1 MSTTDTHVSHLIINT
16 LSKAKYKELVN
27 NNTVSSTE
35 LYLTTDEDYY
45 LTFEVTYG
53 TTTYAQITAALADHQ
68 EPVCYYNGNKYTY
81 AGLDTYYYLTC
92 VIGDTVKYIRV
103 SSSNVWSN
111 DSYTVQHSISDLNTI
126 RSNASQG
133 ASASNT
139 ISGYGD
145 IVSHNASEF
154 ATKATTLSGYGITD
168 AYTKTQ
174 VDGIVSSVYKP
185 AGSVAFASLP
195 TLSSSVL
202 GNVYNVTD
210 AFTTN
215 SNFVEGSGK
224 SYPAGTNVVVVEP
237 TSGTYKFDV
246 LAGFVDL
253 SGYVP
258 TTRTVNNKAL
268 SADITLSA
276 SDVGAVSTTDGVTAV
291 AAGTTADKINVT
303 KNGSTSTITVN
314 NVAAATKAT
323 QDGDGNTISST
334 YVKTNTKGAANGVA
348 SLDANTKIPEAQIP
362 NKYIKNG
369 DILLDLSPLSKD
381 VPRRILQEKLD
392 DCLYCADKRFTVTL
406 TGFTNY
412 PQRFFDG
419 QGETYNS
426 LVAGQIGTVLIE
438 GTYNF
443 GIGYPYGYIYCT
455 FYHGNGPRDVS
466 NVTCRVYQNWTGH
479 NVGWVTLTGAETA
492 NEICNDGVKSI
503 TTLRFRNA
511 NVYGIEK
518 IELTF
523 DNTDG
528 TSTTET
534 TDLRV
539 CSISLFAD
547 RTGVHSLPVLTKWG
561 GDTVY
566 GNLTIPT
573 ANGSFIGNLTGDVTG
588 TADKATKDASGNTIT
603 STYLKLAGG
612 TMTGAIKFATGSLT
626 QNQTPQYYLAMD
638 AFADGG
644 EVKWTSVANTR
655 AGKDVDGNAIK
666 TTYAKTSSLA
676 TVATSGSYNDL
687 TNKPTIPTV
696 NNATLTIQANGTQ
709 KGTFTANSSTNTT
722 INIQKSDFVTSKT
735 FTGLIATEANE
746 KNSTVYL
753 ATINPTS
760 WNAEWSVRYRLEV
773 TLDEGATPSN
783 YQYYNS
789 QHECY
794 LTGRQGVYTAYANF
808 NSISSTDYRPIYY
821 IKNQRTTEAGY
832 NAGYGHKIG
841 VEFQSSSNPT
851 NTSYKRT
858 IKVTILDAIN
868 CTAVLNDAPEVPVN
882 STRTD
887 YTKLS
892 SSYYSTSESNTAGN
906 WVRFNG
912 YTNGLQETGD
922 ANDNTYNQV
931 MMSNNYLSNGSYNDT
946 TALYIFNYNIIG
958 FDKNGAALCISVP
971 STSATTASTAL
982 STTRVYTTVGFDY
995 VKGLMYTAQNTAYA
1009 GGADVNIAPRL
1020 CYSGVDL
1027 RYSDNC
1033 LAASSANTMG
1043 LVNRKPIY
1051 LRGTIGNDG
1060 LFYLAPL
1067 EVTYN
1072 STTYKRAW
1080 TQDLPSVEDNYVY
1093 WFIGYPYYNS
1103 SYPNSLYQVDFNP
1116 SRNVLEYKNGKYQ
1129 PYTPPASV
1137 TVDGTTIVNNGSGV
1151 LSAQA
1156 VKNQNDTT
1164 TAVKTWVGTQD
1175 EYNALSSYDANTI
1188 YNIVDSEDSVSNI
1201 YQQPLLTSI
1210 WSDHKLNDPSWLR
1223 ADTFSWQSGDI
1234 YKAVYNH
1241 LLQDITNNT
1250 LSTLY
1255 AWTQTAS
1262 PYNIYYTATETPT
1275 TSDYLCFK
1283 TVFVTDDVI
1292 GYVSQVKAASLSG
1305 STLTDSNGATYTR
1318 QSSFDIT
1325 GDYVLLNTD
1334 ESYTAPD
1341 GHKIFASLADSAAYN
1356 IYNLENTAIN
1366 YYNNTG
1372 AAWYF
1377 ILDTENQRFKLPRTK
1392 YGFTGLRTNVGD
1404 YVSQE
1409 VLLPNITGTIPLGR
1423 SNSSLVT
1430 GSFYTASASD
1440 TLSNS
1445 GGSSDTYLGVLSASR
1460 SSSVYSGNGTNTKI
1474 QPAATQ
1480 MYLYFYVGSYAKP
1493 AIVQTAGIN
1502 LESFNTKVD
1511 LDASNLNN
1519 TGKSNIVNLMMPS
1532 STYTNLTLGASG
1544 ASYIAPANGWIIL
1557 HATQTATNGYA
1568 FLRNATGSELVSSQ
1582 QPSQVNNFEIRL
1594 FIPIAKG
1601 QTAIVDYSGINV
1613 TVFRFVYAIGSIL

>member
-1 MSTTDTHVSHLIINT
+1 M
-16 LSKAKYKELVN
+16 
-27 NNTVSSTE
+27 
-35 LYLTTDEDYY
+35 
-45 LTFEVTYG
+45 
-53 TTTYAQITAALADHQ
+53 
-68 EPVCYYNGNKYTY
+68 
-81 AGLDTYYYLTC
+81 
-92 VIGDTVKYIRV
+92 
-103 SSSNVWSN
+103 
-111 DSYTVQHSISDLNTI
+111 
-126 RSNASQG
+126 
-133 ASASNT
+133 
-139 ISGYGD
+139 
-145 IVSHNASEF
+145 
-154 ATKATTLSGYGITD
+154 
-168 AYTKTQ
+168 
-174 VDGIVSSVYKP
+174 DGIVSSVYKP

-258 TTRTVNNKAL
+258 TTRKVNNKAL

-334 YVKTNTKGAANGVA
+334 YIKTSTKGAANGVA

-362 NKYIKNG
+362 DKFVRE
-369 DILLDLSPLSKD
+369 DSILLDLSAHSLAT
-381 VPRRILQEKLD
+381 PRRIFQEKLD
-392 DCLYCADKRFTVTL
+392 DCLYCADKRHTVTL
-406 TGFTNY
+406 TNFSSGSAANL
-412 PQRFFDG
+412 FDG
-419 QGETYNS
+419 NS
-426 LVAGQIGTVLIE
+426 ESHCAITKGDIGVVSIKGNTNL
-438 GTYNF
+438 GMS
-443 GIGYPYGYIYCT
+443 YPYGYIYCN
-455 FYHGNGPRDVS
+455 FYYGGGPQNLSD
-466 NVTCRVYQNWTGH
+466 VTCRVYQNWSGH
-479 NVGWVTLTGAETA
+479 NIGWVTLTGQEVASATYS
-492 NEICNDGVKSI
+492 GTKSI
-503 TTLRFRNA
+503 TTLRFSTN
-511 NVYGIEK
+511 NIYGINE
-518 IELTF
+518 IELTL
-523 DNTDG
+523 DNTNG
-528 TSTTET
+528 TATTET
-534 TDLRV
+534 TDLRLNSV
-539 CSISLFAD
+539 SFFCT

-588 TADKATKDASGNTIT
+588 TADKATKDASGNTIS

-666 TTYAKTSSLA
+666 TTYAKVSSLA

-722 INIQKSDFVTSKT
+722 INIQKSDFSTAKT

-868 CTAVLNDAPEVPVN
+868 CTAVLNDAPEIPVN

-892 SSYYSTSESNTAGN
+892 SSYYTTSEANSAGN

-922 ANDNTYNQV
+922 ANDNTYNQLALT
-931 MMSNNYLSNGSYNDT
+931 NTYLVNGSYNDT
-946 TALYIFNYNIIG
+946 TALTIFNYSLIG
-958 FDKNGAALCISVP
+958 FDKDGKALCISVP
-971 STSATTASTAL
+971 SASATDATTAVQAN
-982 STTRVYTTVGFDY
+982 RVYNTVGFDY
-995 VKGLMYTAQNTAYA
+995 TKGMMYTAANSKYA
-1009 GGADVNIAPRL
+1009 GGANLDITPRPY
-1020 CYSGVDL
+1020 YSGLDL

-1033 LAASSANTMG
+1033 VASSTANSLGM
-1043 LVNRKPIY
+1043 VNRKPVY
-1051 LRGTIGNDG
+1051 LRGTIGTDG
-1060 LFYLAPL
+1060 LFYLAPI

-1072 STTYKRAW
+1072 NATYKRAW
-1080 TQDLPSVEDNYVY
+1080 IQELPSTEDGYVY
-1093 WFIGYPYYNS
+1093 WLIGHPYYNS
-1103 SYPNSLYQVDFNP
+1103 SYANSLYQFNLCP
-1116 SRNVLEYKNGKYQ
+1116 ARVVLQYKNDAYSI
-1129 PYTPPASV
+1129 YTPPASV
-1137 TVDGTTIVNNGSGV
+1137 VVDGTTIVNSGAGV

-1156 VKNQNDTT
+1156 VVNQNDTT
-1164 TAVKTWVGTQD
+1164 TVVKSWTGTQD
-1175 EYNALSSYDANTI
+1175 DYDELETYDANTI
-1188 YNIVDSEDSVSNI
+1188 YSIVDSADSLANM
-1201 YQQPLLTSI
+1201 YHPPLLIST
-1210 WSDHKLNDPSWLR
+1210 WADHKLNDVSWLR
-1223 ADTFSWQSGDI
+1223 ADTFSWQSGEI
-1234 YKAVYNH
+1234 YKAAYNH
-1241 LLQDITNNT
+1241 LLQDVTEKTYNY
-1250 LSTLY
+1250 LY
-1255 AWTQTAS
+1255 AWMKTTA
-1262 PYNIYYTATETPT
+1262 NNDIYYTLTENPVVGDCLYDDG
-1275 TSDYLCFK
+1275 SI
-1283 TVFVTDDVI
+1283 FVTDD
-1292 GYVSQVKAASLSG
+1292 
-1305 STLTDSNGATYTR
+1305 
-1318 QSSFDIT
+1318 IT
-1325 GDYVLLNTD
+1325 GVRTYAKIVSISSGGALGLANGDFYVRQTLNDIDYG
-1334 ESYTAPD
+1334 SYVPLTENDCFVAPD
-1341 GHKIFASLADSAAYN
+1341 GHKIFASLAESASYN
-1356 IYNLENTAIN
+1356 IYNLENTVIN

-1372 AAWYF
+1372 VAWYY

-1392 YGFTGLRTNVGD
+1392 FGFTGLRNSVGD
-1404 YVSQE
+1404 YIQAGV
-1409 VLLPNITGTIPLGR
+1409 PNITG
-1423 SNSSLVT
+1423 
-1430 GSFYTASASD
+1430 SFYATGDYVTESGTFTGAFKAG
-1440 TLSNS
+1440 SNVS
-1445 GGSSDTYLGVLSASR
+1445 RNDCGTGNRHEYPALDFDASR
-1460 SSSVYSGNGTNTKI
+1460 SSSVYGNSSTV
-1474 QPAATQ
+1474 QPPATQ
-1480 MYLYFYVGSYAKP
+1480 MYLYFYVGNYTPS
-1493 AIVQTAGIN
+1493 AITQTAGIN
-1502 LESFNTKVD
+1502 ADLFNDKAD
-1511 LDASNLNN
+1511 LTLSNVNTNLTTINN
-1519 TGKSNIVNLMMPS
+1519 VMPS
-1532 STYTNLTLGASG
+1532 SMDYVVASWVSSDKTHWYKKYRSGFIDQGGRQGITSGWNTVNLHTPMTTDTYE
-1544 ASYIAPANGWIIL
+1544 IV
-1557 HATQTATNGYA
+1557 
-1568 FLRNATGSELVSSQ
+1568 TGSML
-1582 QPSQVNNFEIRL
+1582 PSDGENPSVMIRPSNITTTSFQVAF
-1594 FIPIAKG
+1594 KWDTG
-1601 QTAIVDYSGINV
+1601 QYKTGTLHWRVCGW
-1613 TVFRFVYAIGSIL
+1613 